1 MKKTIVLLL
10 SAVML
15 LANAEAKKAANKA
28 PVMGW
33 ASWNQFGVKI
43 SDEVIKGQA
52 DAMATSGLKAA
63 GFKYINIDDGFFD
76 GRNEDGSLRL
86 NKTKFPNGFK
96 PLVDYIHSLGLKAGY
111 YSEAGESTCGSIHSG
126 QPGGINGGLYN
137 HDQQDCDS
145 VFSKWGFDFIKVD
158 YCGGQK
164 QKLDEETRYTEI
176 RKAIDNTGRKDEIN
190 YNICRWQFPGT
201 WCTTVAD
208 SWRMSGDINY
218 TPGSKARWSSIA
230 GIINQNKYLAPY
242 ASPGHYND
250 MDMLEVGRGLTFEE
264 DKSHFSMWCILS
276 SPLLLGHDMTKM
288 SEETKSIL
296 TNPEVISVNQDPYG
310 LQAQLIYDKDSIQI
324 WAKHLN
330 GRQSKEYA
338 VALLNLGRGTNTLT
352 VNWKDLNIVGSATVR
367 DLWKR
372 ADLGKMESG
381 YTVTLPSH
389 NVSLIMIKAG
399 KTTLKET
406 FEGEYGWLQ
415 NFNKVKNNVLVPGQA
430 KAVVDANCSGRAKAT
445 SLGKDA
451 DNYIEFRDV
460 YSKSKGSYTLT
471 LHYLCA
477 DKRNTT
483 LTVNGVNTE
492 ISDLSSG
499 DAKTVATVSVPVNL
513 KKGYNIIRFSNA
525 TTAMPDVDKIAINL
539 NK

>member
-1 MKKTIVLLL
+1 MKKTLICLAATVLLFG
-10 SAVML
+10 
-15 LANAEAKKAANKA
+15 NAEAKKAAIKA
-28 PVMGW
+28 PAMGW

-43 SDEVIKGQA
+43 SDAVIKGQA

-63 GFKYINIDDGFFD
+63 GFSYINIDDGFFD
-76 GRNEDGSLRL
+76 GRNDDGSLRL

-96 PLVDYIHSLGLKAGY
+96 PLVEYIHSLGLKAGY
-111 YSEAGESTCGSIHSG
+111 YSEAGESTCGSIYSG
-126 QPGGINGGLYN
+126 QTGGINGGLYK

-145 VFSKWGFDFIKVD
+145 VFLKWGFDFIKVD

-164 QKLDEETRYTEI
+164 LKLDEETRYTEI
-176 RKAIDNTGRKDEIN
+176 RKAIDKTGRTDIN

-201 WCTTVAD
+201 WCTTVAS
-208 SWRMSGDINY
+208 SWRMSNDINY
-218 TPGSKARWSSIA
+218 TPGSKAKWSSIA
-230 GIINQNKYLAPY
+230 GIINLNKYLAQY

-250 MDMLEVGRGLTFEE
+250 MDMLEVGRGMSFEE

-276 SPLLLGHDMTKM
+276 SPLMLGHDMTKM

-296 TNPEVISVNQDPYG
+296 TNPEVIAVNQDPSG

-330 GRQSKEYA
+330 GGQSKEFA

-352 VNWKDLNIVGSATVR
+352 VNWKDLCIVGNATVR

-372 ADLGKMESG
+372 ADLGSMATG

-389 NVSLIMIKAG
+389 NISLIKVKAG
-399 KTTLKET
+399 KTRLKET
-406 FEGEYGWLQ
+406 FEGEYGWMQ
-415 NFNKVKNNVLVPGQA
+415 NFNKTKNNVLVPGQA
-430 KAVVDANCSGRAKAT
+430 KAVVDATCSGRAKAT
-445 SLGKDA
+445 SLGKGA

-460 YSKSKGSYTLT
+460 YSKSKGSYTLA

-477 DKRNTT
+477 DKRNAT
-483 LTVNGVNTE
+483 LTVNGVTTNLT
-492 ISDLSSG
+492 DLTSG
-499 DAKTVATVSVPVNL
+499 DDKKVAIVTVPVNL
-513 KKGYNIIRFSNA
+513 KKGYNTIRLSNA
-525 TTAMPDVDKIAINL
+525 TAAMPDVDKIVL
-539 NK
+539 NVNN